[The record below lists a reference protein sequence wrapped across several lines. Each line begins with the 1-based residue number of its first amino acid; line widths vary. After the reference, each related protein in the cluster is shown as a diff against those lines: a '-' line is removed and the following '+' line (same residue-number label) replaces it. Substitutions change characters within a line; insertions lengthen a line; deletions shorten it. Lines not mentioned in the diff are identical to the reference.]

1 MSSETQLTPPPEQL
15 AEILMHLRRTAPWHE
30 LARML
35 ELAAGSEL
43 YSPPGT
49 RSLVGG
55 MCGLSVGVVGRYI
68 AAYRRIR
75 QIAQDR
81 GIPMETLLS
90 GSFNGCEVACR
101 LYDRSGDQGFAS
113 LVGLREG
120 SENLASVR
128 RRLGEV
134 AAPADSEAATR
145 GKLLRQRG
153 LEIEAVETALAAS
166 AERLFGRGSE
176 VVRRPGLRLFR
187 RVGFEV
193 VARDGS
199 VAAGLDLL
207 TSQAD
212 RQRDELDEGFG
223 ASALLAT
230 HFPKFHY
237 VVSPGSEPDIAARA
251 VETVSRFG
259 MRWFGVMRVEPD
271 GGIEV
276 LRPAKGRPD
285 PDRTAQYPDL
295 KKRYAIGRRN
305 A

>member
-1 MSSETQLTPPPEQL
+1 MSPEIPLTPLSEHIAQVL
-15 AEILMHLRRTAPWHE
+15 HLRRTAPWHE
-30 LARML
+30 LARWFEM
-35 ELAAGSEL
+35 AVGSEL
-43 YSPPGT
+43 YAPPEARALAG
-49 RSLVGG
+49 R
-55 MCGLSVGVVGRYI
+55 MCGMSAGLVGRYI
-68 AAYRRIR
+68 VAYRRIR
-75 QIAQDR
+75 RIAEES
-81 GIPMETLLS
+81 GVAMETLLS
-90 GSFNGCEVACR
+90 DSFNGCEVACR
-101 LYDRSGDQGFAS
+101 LYDRSPDQGFES

-120 SENLASVR
+120 RQSLASVR
-128 RRLGEV
+128 RRLKEV
-134 AAPADSEAATR
+134 AAPPDSEAAAR
-145 GKLLRQRG
+145 GALLRRRG

-166 AERLFGRGSE
+166 AESLFGRGSE

-276 LRPAKGRPD
+276 LRPAKGRPN
-285 PDRTAQYPDL
+285 PDRTAEYPNL
-295 KKRYAIGRRN
+295 KKRYAIGRRS